1 MLARD
6 GEVVADD
13 SRRVQFEALDTYVD
27 ATTGKPVAAITRY
40 AYVRDDERWIVT
52 FTRDRDLAASRMI
65 DNIHGPKRVLAHL
78 ARFDGAYLRFAG
90 RLRIEHYRG
99 GELVEQH
106 SNDAIWEVMY
116 FGHALTSH
124 APSPTASPP
133 TGA

>member
-1 MLARD
+1 MC
-6 GEVVADD
+6 
-13 SRRVQFEALDTYVD
+13 
-27 ATTGKPVAAITRY
+27 
-40 AYVRDDERWIVT
+40 
-52 FTRDRDLAASRMI
+52 ASRMI